1 MSLFFETF
9 YRLMSFIFLLVGIS
23 WIVASFFSDG
33 FMEYGPKAWECM
45 VSSMVL
51 DMWIEHRKR
60 GVA

>member
-1 MSLFFETF
+1 
-9 YRLMSFIFLLVGIS
+9 MSFIFLLVGIS